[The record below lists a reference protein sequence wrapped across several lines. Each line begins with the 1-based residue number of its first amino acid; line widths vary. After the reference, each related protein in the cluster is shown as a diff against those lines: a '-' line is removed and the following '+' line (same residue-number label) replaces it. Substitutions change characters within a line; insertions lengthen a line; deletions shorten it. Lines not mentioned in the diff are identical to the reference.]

1 MSGHSHRFVR
11 TFDVDF
17 RRCHGDAFLGGSIAL
32 TSVRRSVD
40 DDHNYYVMPVEIPDD
55 PVRTCDQREMTVRL
69 ARKSVKRAISK
80 IVSFEIFLNK
90 LSS

>member
-1 MSGHSHRFVR
+1 MSGHAHRFVR
-11 TFDVDF
+11 RFNVDF
-17 RRCHGDAFLGGSIAL
+17 RRCHGDASCGGSIAL
-32 TSVRRSVD
+32 SSMRRSVN
-40 DDHNYYVMPVEIPDD
+40 DDHNYYAMPVEIPDD

-69 ARKSVKRAISK
+69 VRKSVKRAISK